1 MTRVA
6 GETVGDYTI
15 TPSEASDSNYVITF
29 VLSTFEITQ
38 ANLTVTAT
46 SGLSKVYGEID
57 PTLTYSITGF
67 VNSDAESSLDTGVT
81 MTRVAGETV
90 GDYTITPSEAHRHAP
105 PHLFFKIPCP
115 AFVSMCFFDSISI
128 SLEFG
133 I

>member
-29 VLSTFEITQ
+29 VPSTFEITQ

-57 PTLTYSITGF
+57 PTL
-67 VNSDAESSLDTGVT
+67 NL
-81 MTRVAGETV
+81 
-90 GDYTITPSEAHRHAP
+90 
-105 PHLFFKIPCP
+105 
-115 AFVSMCFFDSISI
+115 
-128 SLEFG
+128 
-133 I
+133 